1 MQACRIASERF
12 YKLRYRCNGSKQ
24 NSNNKQ
30 VSFELTSQCR
40 RSSEESR
47 REAGRLSYAAF
58 ARSACHARQ
67 LLSSNSPATPVGP
80 ITPYA
85 ASSSAIP
92 PARSRVT
99 IGDANRLD
107 RAQVGR
113 GPLGAKHR
121 PERIIAHGPI
131 NFMCAPAAKPVTAS
145 LTQ

>member
-47 REAGRLSYAAF
+47 RGTRRLSYAAF

-80 ITPYA
+80 LIDHGVDVFA
-85 ASSSAIP
+85 ASASELGSLL
-92 PARSRVT
+92 RTS
-99 IGDANRLD
+99 LD
-107 RAQVGR
+107 RPKVGVVCSR
-113 GPLGAKHR
+113 RTSAGTGAHCSVA
-121 PERIIAHGPI
+121 E
-131 NFMCAPAAKPVTAS
+131 V
-145 LTQ
+145 